1 MELTTPKQIQTQ
13 ETKQRIYK
21 AASNIL
27 KKNGF
32 AYLTVSNICRAA
44 NVSNGTFF
52 YHFKTKDD
60 LFVHYTYEQFAEFRE
75 KNNFDSVVKDMP
87 FDRRIITFYNYW
99 VDYMEEI
106 GLPFFSNYYNTKNYS
121 LDVRIWNRREPVSI
135 WNYPGECLKQ
145 AYSEGLLKD
154 GISVSH
160 CAEVFGTL
168 MKGIA
173 FDWCLSNG
181 AFDMHEM
188 IDEIMQPYLKSI
200 CK

>member
-1 MELTTPKQIQTQ
+1 MKLNTPKQIQTQ

-21 AASNIL
+21 AASDIL

-32 AYLTVSNICRAA
+32 AYLTVSNICKAA

-52 YHFKTKDD
+52 YHFKTKDE
-60 LFVHYTYEQFAEFRE
+60 LFIHYTYEQFAEFRE

-87 FDRRIITFYNYW
+87 FDLRILTFYDYW
-99 VDYMEEI
+99 VNYMEEI
-106 GLPFFSNYYNTKNYS
+106 GIDFFSNFYNTKNFS
-121 LDVRIWNRREPVSI
+121 LDVRIWNRREPVTI

-145 AYSEGLLKD
+145 ARIDGLLKND
-154 GISVSH
+154 ISVSH

-181 AFDMHEM
+181 AFDMHAM
-188 IDEIMQPYLKSI
+188 IKEIMRPYLDSI